1 MKVSL
6 RLTVCLLGLGEIRL
20 AQSAIRHGF
29 SYRRRGKLSLFQ
41 ECLHQARGHAR
52 YRHNRPTFLR
62 HYACPKCGFHHITS
76 QPLRE

>member
-52 YRHNRPTFLR
+52 YAAEFLR
-62 HYACPKCGFHHITS
+62 EWIMICLARGTY
-76 QPLRE
+76 